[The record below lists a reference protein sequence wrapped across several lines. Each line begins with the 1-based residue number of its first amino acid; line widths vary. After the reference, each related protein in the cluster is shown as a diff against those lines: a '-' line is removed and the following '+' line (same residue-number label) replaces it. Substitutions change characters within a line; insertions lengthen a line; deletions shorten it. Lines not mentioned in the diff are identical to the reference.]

1 MTVTEVR
8 PDDDKLRLGR
18 REHVLAEIEA
28 SGVRH
33 TSWSGARRTQRYLSG
48 VRRLLDRGPAAVRPG
63 LHPGAGHQFRAPP
76 QHLDEGVPDDIPH
89 ENLSSITFNS
99 ANLLKALQ
107 GIEGAATAQSVAT
120 DALTPSSVQL
130 LAAAFPSAEV
140 VDGEHLLG
148 TARRL
153 KTQEEIEAIRA
164 SVGIAERSLDLAV
177 ATLAPGIAERQL
189 TGAFMGAMASLG
201 VTTPSTQDV
210 AWITS
215 RERPWRGA
223 RRDEP
228 AKPGDLVAFDAGVI
242 HDGYVGEVG
251 RTHVVGDE
259 LPAHRSLFGRRDE
272 LWERLLGA
280 CRPGAPLSGL
290 LEAYEAAGV
299 PPPPMPVARG
309 LGLGYDLP
317 LVTFGLPHTAA
328 EQQVEAGMVLA
339 VTAYVWEQDVGA
351 AYLQEPIVISADG
364 PEVLSTGAAHERRS
378 PMT

>member
-18 REHVLAEIEA
+18 RERVLAEMEA
-28 SGVRH
+28 SGVDILVVGRE
-33 TSWSGARRTQRYLSG
+33 ANARYLSG
-48 VRRLLDRGPAAVRPG
+48 VQRLWTAGSRPFGPGCVLVRATG
-63 LHPGAGHQFRAPP
+63 SV
-76 QHLDEGVPDDIPH
+76 HLLSTWDEGVPDDIPH
-89 ENLSSITFNS
+89 ENLYGITFNS

-177 ATLAPGIAERQL
+177 ATLAPGITERQL

-364 PEVLSTGAAHERRS
+364 PEVLTTSPSRERRS

>member
-1 MTVTEVR
+1 M
-8 PDDDKLRLGR
+8 
-18 REHVLAEIEA
+18 
-28 SGVRH
+28 
-33 TSWSGARRTQRYLSG
+33 
-48 VRRLLDRGPAAVRPG
+48 
-63 LHPGAGHQFRAPP
+63 
-76 QHLDEGVPDDIPH
+76 
-89 ENLSSITFNS
+89 
-99 ANLLKALQ
+99 
-107 GIEGAATAQSVAT
+107 
-120 DALTPSSVQL
+120 
-130 LAAAFPSAEV
+130 
-140 VDGEHLLG
+140 
-148 TARRL
+148 
-153 KTQEEIEAIRA
+153 
-164 SVGIAERSLDLAV
+164 
-177 ATLAPGIAERQL
+177 
-189 TGAFMGAMASLG
+189 
-201 VTTPSTQDV
+201 
-210 AWITS
+210 
-215 RERPWRGA
+215 
-223 RRDEP
+223 
-228 AKPGDLVAFDAGVI
+228 I

>member
-18 REHVLAEIEA
+18 RERVLAEMEA
-28 SGVRH
+28 SGVDILVVGRE
-33 TSWSGARRTQRYLSG
+33 ANARYLSG
-48 VRRLLDRGPAAVRPG
+48 VQRLWTAGSRPFGPGCVLVRATG
-63 LHPGAGHQFRAPP
+63 SV
-76 QHLDEGVPDDIPH
+76 HLLSTWDEGVPDDIPH
-89 ENLSSITFNS
+89 ENLYGITFNS

-177 ATLAPGIAERQL
+177 ATLAPGITERQL

-328 EQQVEAGMVLA
+328 EQQVEAGHG
-339 VTAYVWEQDVGA
+339 VGG
-351 AYLQEPIVISADG
+351 DG
-364 PEVLSTGAAHERRS
+364 VRLGTGRRCRLPPGTDRDQCRRS
-378 PMT
+378 RSAQYGCGP